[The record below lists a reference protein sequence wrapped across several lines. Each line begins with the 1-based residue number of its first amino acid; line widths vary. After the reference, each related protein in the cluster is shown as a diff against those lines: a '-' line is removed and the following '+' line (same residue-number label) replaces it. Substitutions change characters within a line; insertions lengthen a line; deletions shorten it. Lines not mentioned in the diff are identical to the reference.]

1 MSALDTLQLTLN
13 QRQASLMLL
22 ALEMLDSDL
31 TAAVDDTGSVEVVR
45 ELWEEI
51 FDSGVEAGFSS
62 EVVSAGR

>member
-1 MSALDTLQLTLN
+1 MPTPDTLQLTLN

-31 TAAVDDTGSVEVVR
+31 TAAVDDTGAVAVVR

-51 FDSGVEAGFSS
+51 FDSGIEVGFSS
-62 EVVSAGR
+62 EVVDEGR